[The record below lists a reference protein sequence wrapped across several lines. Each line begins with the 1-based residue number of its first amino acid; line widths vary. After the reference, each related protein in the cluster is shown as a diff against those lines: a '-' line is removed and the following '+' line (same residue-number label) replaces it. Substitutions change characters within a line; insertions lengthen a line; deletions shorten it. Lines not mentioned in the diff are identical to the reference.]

1 MIIGNSKMAIRLD
14 ENNGSIISI
23 KSGMTELTGVSTR
36 SIPLFALRFRDAE
49 GKILLASAHEA
60 GRFEMM
66 HKESDN
72 ENSLELVY
80 AEVGEMGATVHVSVR
95 LPHGDNQSYWRLE
108 VEHQIELTL
117 EWIDF
122 PGLTVVNGL
131 TGTEGRS
138 RLLWPGNE
146 GVLVDRLDIRDANKW
161 IAYQEAEY
169 PSRSIASIYPS
180 AVPTQFMAYYNEHA
194 GLYMGAHDDQ
204 GHVKLIDYYGLDGDI
219 RLQFRLY
226 PASEGPGLYRMD
238 YDMVLAVFEGD
249 WHDAAAI
256 YRSWY
261 LSESSTR
268 PTALASRLDL
278 PEWYED
284 SPVVVTYPVRGTQ
297 DLDNMEPN
305 DYFPYVQALPCLEQL
320 ANAFDSRVM
329 ALLMHWEGTA
339 PWAPP
344 YVWPPYGGE
353 ELLAEFANGLHAK
366 GNLLGLYCSGIGW
379 TEQSHL
385 VQSYNKKEQFDEQQ
399 LASVMCLSPE
409 GELPYSAICT
419 GQRSGYD
426 MCPSQPFVSETVLNE
441 TERMIAGHC
450 DYIQY
455 FDQNHGGNSYF
466 CYSREHSH
474 APAPGRWQVEAMKHL
489 ITRMNEASEK
499 AGRKVLFGCESAA
512 AEPFIEGLL
521 FNDLRFN
528 INYTIGLPVPLYAYV
543 YHEFINNFMGN
554 QNPTQAIVDYEHSPE
569 NLLYRLAY
577 SFHAGDML
585 TIVLKDKGEI
595 TWSWG
600 TEWNVTAPDQES
612 VITFVRTANAWRR
625 GAGKA
630 YLFSGRMEKPNE
642 LKNVAQLDIVMLNGR
657 RLTVPSVLTS
667 KWSAQ
672 DGDQAQLV
680 INYATESSETDVVLP
695 ELAGAV
701 LTVVED
707 ASGERIRKAKVSADG
722 LLRLTLAPLQTVMIV
737 FPKSTSS
744 SLPDH

>member
-1 MIIGNSKMAIRLD
+1 MIIGNSQMMIRLD
-14 ENNGSIISI
+14 EKNGSIISL
-23 KSGMTELTGVSTR
+23 KRGMTELAGISAGR
-36 SIPLFALRFRDAE
+36 IPLFVLRFRNTVGE
-49 GKILLASAHEA
+49 TLLASAHEA
-60 GRFEMM
+60 GRFEMK
-66 HKESDN
+66 HKESAD
-72 ENSLELVY
+72 EDRLELVY
-80 AEVGEMGATVHVSVR
+80 SEVGEVGAIVRVSVR
-95 LPHGDNQSYWRLE
+95 LPHGESRSYWCLE
-108 VEHQIELTL
+108 AEHQTELTL

-122 PGLTVVNGL
+122 PGLTVTNEL

-146 GVLVDRLDIRDANKW
+146 GVLVDQLDIRNANDW

-194 GLYMGAHDDQ
+194 GLYMGAHDDR
-204 GHVKLIDYYGLDGDI
+204 GHVKMIDYYGLEDDI

-226 PASEGPGLYRMD
+226 PAAEGPGLYRMD

-249 WHDAAAI
+249 WHDAATI

-261 LSESSTR
+261 LSESGAR
-268 PTALASRLDL
+268 PTALADRPDL

-305 DYFPYVQALPCLEQL
+305 EYFPYVQALPCLEQL
-320 ANAFDSRVM
+320 ADAFDSRVM

-353 ELLAEFANGLHAK
+353 EPLTEFADGLHAK

-385 VQSYNKKEQFDEQQ
+385 EQSYNKKEQFDDQQ
-399 LASVMCLSPE
+399 LASVMCLSPA
-409 GELPYSAICT
+409 GALPYSAICT

-426 MCPSQPFVSETVLNE
+426 MCPSQAFVSETVLNE
-441 TERMIAGHC
+441 TGRMIAGHC

-466 CYSREHSH
+466 CYSHEHGH
-474 APAPGRWQVEAMKHL
+474 APAPGRWQVEAMKCL
-489 ITRMNEASEK
+489 IARMNEVAEK
-499 AGRKVLFGCESAA
+499 AGRQVLFGCESAA

-521 FNDLRFN
+521 FNDLRFI
-528 INYTIGLPVPLYAYV
+528 INYTIGQPVPLYAYV
-543 YHEFINNFMGN
+543 YHEFINNFTGN

-600 TEWNVTAPDQES
+600 TEWSVAAPDQQA

-625 GAGKA
+625 GAGKS

-642 LKNVAQLDIVMLNGR
+642 LKDAAQLDIVMLDGR

-672 DGDQAQLV
+672 DGGQAQLV
-680 INYATESSETDVVLP
+680 INYTTEVREADVVLP

-701 LTVVED
+701 LSIMED
-707 ASGERIRKAKVSADG
+707 AGGERISKAKVSADG
-722 LLRLTLAPLQTVMIV
+722 RLRLALAPLQTVMIV
-737 FPKSTSS
+737 FPK
-744 SLPDH
+744 